1 MDFNLYAIRY
11 PYLSG
16 GQALYATVTAYFLD
30 LIFGD
35 PEWQIHP
42 VRIIGKMIAGLE
54 KWLNVPSDNKILRG
68 FILSLIVMC
77 AVGGAVWVSLR
88 LAWFISPVIY
98 FFLSTLF
105 IYFGL
110 SVKDL
115 AVQAHKVRM
124 ALADKNIPQARKQ
137 LARIVGRDTE
147 ILDEPEIIRAS
158 VETVAES
165 AMDGIVAPLFYC
177 FLGGPVLM
185 WVYKAINTLDSMV
198 GHRNRRFIEFGRVC
212 AKLDAMMNFIPARL
226 TSFLIGISGGVCGKD
241 LAGAF
246 RWGFRYFLR
255 GPEYNSRMAEAAMAG
270 ALGVRLGGT
279 NYYQGAARSGA
290 LFGDNRFHLGIKHI
304 EDSIRI
310 AYICSGLA
318 MILGIAYVVK

>member
-1 MDFNLYAIRY
+1 MNYNLYAARY
-11 PYLSG
+11 T
-16 GQALYATVTAYFLD
+16 LYAAMIAYLLD

-35 PEWQIHP
+35 PAWRWHP
-42 VRIIGKMIAGLE
+42 VRIIGRLIAGLE
-54 KWLNVPSDNKILRG
+54 KWMNVPSDNKIFRG
-68 FILSLIVMC
+68 FILALIVT
-77 AVGGAVWVSLR
+77 GAVYAAAWSSLR
-88 LAWFISPVIY
+88 LAWLISPVLY
-98 FFLSTLF
+98 FFLSTLL

-115 AVQAHKVRM
+115 AVHAHKVKA
-124 ALADKNIPQARKQ
+124 ALADGDVPRAREQ
-137 LARIVGRDTE
+137 LAMIVGRDTDK
-147 ILDEPEIIRAS
+147 LDEPEIVRAS
-158 VETVAES
+158 VETVGES

-177 FLGGPVLM
+177 FLGGPALM

-226 TSFLIGISGGVCGKD
+226 TSFLIGVSGGVCGKD
-241 LAGAF
+241 FSGAF

-255 GPEYNSRMAEAAMAG
+255 GPEYNSRMTEAAMAG

-279 NYYQGAARSGA
+279 NYYQGAACSVPF
-290 LFGDNRFHLGIKHI
+290 FGDNRFPLNMKHI
-304 EDSIRI
+304 GESIRI

-318 MILGIAYVVK
+318 MILGIVLGRG